1 VRLEEGESTVPDDA
15 PSAAQIR
22 AALDELLGW
31 QGISRS
37 PQLAELLKYVV
48 ERTLAGDEGAIKA
61 YSIAVDVFGR
71 PQSFDPQA
79 DPIVRVQARRLRTL
93 LEQFYDTGSSVAE
106 VQIHLPLGRYVPE
119 FTVGPKSQTAQPKT
133 TPRGAGATRSTKG
146 TGSFWPIVALGLG
159 FTLVGVTLAVV
170 IIRWWPT
177 PTLVAST
184 VPDVPQIVVGRFDN
198 LTGEAD
204 LDDSIGRLQPQ
215 IAGALSKFET
225 LEVDDSASGD
235 ALRLRGTVQKTGD
248 RFDARVALS
257 EGGDRGTAWTATISA
272 TGGDVE
278 ALQSLASQIVTQLGA
293 PRGPVQAPGRSWLAT
308 RPQFPADPDLYV
320 CELQF
325 MAWRETRRI
334 EDAAS
339 GADCF
344 SKILAG
350 KPDDAIALAGHAA
363 LAAWQAQHEAVP
375 GASLSALLVDE
386 TVSVARA
393 VSLRP
398 QSSFVNEMQ
407 GLVLARQ
414 NAFEAASVA
423 YQKALQLNPANM
435 DATASYGLRLW
446 LDGQFEAGSAL
457 AERALTGVPSP
468 PPWYYQTRAFNAL
481 RERRYFDAIDAAQAL
496 AAADNEYGAVIAL
509 AAAPEVGRTD
519 LVDRYRP
526 LVLGN
531 THFQSVGILPR
542 LGILIR
548 PQVLL
553 DRVKEGLTLAGV
565 PPAALVKPFNADGT
579 VR

>member
-1 VRLEEGESTVPDDA
+1 M
-15 PSAAQIR
+15 PSGGQIR

-48 ERTLAGDEGAIKA
+48 ERTLAGDEGSIKA

-93 LEQFYDTGSSVAE
+93 LEQFYELGSSAAE

-119 FTVGPKSQTAQPKT
+119 FTAVHRSKPTAAVEAAPVPAAAAKARLA
-133 TPRGAGATRSTKG
+133 PS
-146 TGSFWPIVALGLG
+146 SFWLSATLGLCL
-159 FTLVGVTLAVV
+159 TLIGAALVIF
-170 IIRWWPT
+170 IIRWWPAT
-177 PTLVAST
+177 PPVRTM
-184 VPDVPQIVVGRFDN
+184 PDVPRVAVAAFDN
-198 LTGEAD
+198 LTGDAS
-204 LDDSIGRLQPQ
+204 LDDTIARLQPQ

-225 LEVDDSASGD
+225 LQVDDTPSAGG
-235 ALRLRGTVQKTGD
+235 LVVQGTVQETNG
-248 RFDARVALS
+248 RFDARITLS
-257 EGGDRGTAWTATISA
+257 DSRNRGTVWTGRISA

-278 ALQSLASQIVTQLGA
+278 ALQSIAAQIVVQLGA
-293 PRGPVQAPGRSWLAT
+293 PRGPLQAPGRSWLAA
-308 RPQFPADPDLYV
+308 QQQLPANPDLYV
-320 CELQF
+320 CQLQF
-325 MAWRETRRI
+325 MAWRESRRI
-334 EDAAS
+334 EDAA
-339 GADCF
+339 GGLDCF
-344 SKILAG
+344 GKVLAG
-350 KPDDAIALAGHAA
+350 QPDNAVALAGHAA
-363 LAAWQAQHEAVP
+363 LSGWQVQHEAVP
-375 GASLSALLVDE
+375 GASLSALLVGE
-386 TVSVARA
+386 TVEAARA

-414 NAFEAASVA
+414 NALEAASVA

-446 LDGQFEAGSAL
+446 LDGQFDAGSAM
-457 AERALTGVPSP
+457 AERALTSVQSP

-481 RERRYFDAIDAAQAL
+481 RERRYFDAIDAGQAL
-496 AAADNEYGAVIAL
+496 AAADDEYGAVIAL

-526 LVLGN
+526 IVLGN

-548 PQVLL
+548 PKVLL

-565 PPAALVKPFNADGT
+565 PPAALIKPFNPDGT

>member
-1 VRLEEGESTVPDDA
+1 MPDGTPSGEQV
-15 PSAAQIR
+15 R

-37 PQLAELLKYVV
+37 PQLSELLKYVV
-48 ERTLAGDEGAIKA
+48 ERTLAGDEATIKA

-93 LEQFYDTGSSVAE
+93 LEQFYELGTSTAE
-106 VQIHLPLGRYVPE
+106 VQIRLPLGRYVPE
-119 FTVGPKSQTAQPKT
+119 FVAVP
-133 TPRGAGATRSTKG
+133 RSTPAAAAPTAPLPAQKAKMLPNG
-146 TGSFWPIVALGLG
+146 FWLSATLSLCLTLIGAAL
-159 FTLVGVTLAVV
+159 VV
-170 IIRWWPT
+170 FIIRWWPGTT
-177 PTLVAST
+177 PVVHAMPDMPQVAIAT
-184 VPDVPQIVVGRFDN
+184 FDN
-198 LTGEAD
+198 LTGD
-204 LDDSIGRLQPQ
+204 PKLDDAVARLQPQ

-225 LEVDDSASGD
+225 LQVDDAPNAD
-235 ALRLRGTVQKTGD
+235 ALLVQGTIQETNG
-248 RFDARVALS
+248 RFDARISLTDGRSHSTVWA
-257 EGGDRGTAWTATISA
+257 GTVSA

-278 ALQSLASQIVTQLGA
+278 ALQSIASQIVVQLGA
-293 PRGPVQAPGRSWLAT
+293 PRGPLQAPGRSWLTAQQQLPT
-308 RPQFPADPDLYV
+308 APNLYV

-325 MAWRETRRI
+325 MAWRESRRI
-334 EDAAS
+334 EDATS
-339 GADCF
+339 GRDCF
-344 SKILAG
+344 AKILARH
-350 KPDDAIALAGHAA
+350 PDNAVALAGHAA
-363 LAAWQAQHEAVP
+363 LAGWQVQHEAVP
-375 GASLSALLVDE
+375 GASLSALLVAQ
-386 TVSVARA
+386 TVEAARA

-423 YQKALQLNPANM
+423 YQKARQLNPANM
-435 DATASYGLRLW
+435 DAMASYGLRLW

-457 AERALTGVPSP
+457 AEQALKAVPSP

-481 RERRYFDAIDAAQAL
+481 RERRYFDAIDAGQAL
-496 AAADNEYGAVIAL
+496 AAADDEYGAVVAL

-526 LVLGN
+526 IVLGN

-565 PPAALVKPFNADGT
+565 PPGAVIKPFNPDGT